1 VSTRHK
7 VVCPHDCPDT
17 CVMTVDVDAGRAVR
31 LGGDPAHPFTRGFL
45 CVKVSR
51 YLDRVYSP
59 ERLLHPLRRVGRK
72 GEGRF
77 ERISWDE
84 ALSLVAERLG
94 AAAREHGPQS
104 ILPYSYAGNM
114 GLLSYGSMDR
124 RFFHALGASLLD
136 RTICASAGAAGYKA
150 TVGRSLGFDPEA
162 IVHARLILAWGAN
175 IVSSNVHLWP
185 FVQEA
190 RRRGARLITID
201 PYRSRTAEKSD
212 RHLAPLPGTDA
223 ALALGMMHVI
233 FRDGLEDRD
242 YLARHAVGEG
252 ELRERAAEWDPSRA
266 AAATGLGAHEVEWLA
281 REYASVRPS
290 AIRLNYGLNRHA
302 GGGMAVRTISCL
314 PAVVG
319 AWRDVG
325 GGALLSTSG
334 AFPVD
339 EAALQRPD
347 LVPPGTRTLNMSQ
360 LGRILTDAALA
371 PPVKA
376 LFVYNSNPA
385 AVAPEQEMV
394 RAGLSREDL
403 FTVVHDLFQTDSVD
417 FADVFLPATTT
428 LEQFDL
434 HKAYGHL
441 HLSLSRPAIA
451 PLGEAVCNT
460 ELFRRLAARMGLDH
474 PCLRESDEA
483 LARQALDWSHPN
495 LRGITF
501 ERLER
506 EGTVRLSLT
515 EPYAPFAE
523 GGFPTP
529 SGRCELRS
537 QRLQAAGHDP
547 VAGYVPPR
555 EGPTSSPELARRL
568 PLAFIS
574 PPAHHFLNSTFSA
587 QPVFVRREGDASVTL
602 NPRDA
607 AARGIEDGRLV
618 RVWNDR
624 GAFVARACVSEAA
637 RAGVV
642 VGLSIWW
649 PKMCP
654 GGRNANA
661 VTSQELTD
669 MGGGATF
676 YDALV
681 EVALAE
687 PAAGEHAGAV
697 QRVDRPQAASE
708 AGFAP
713 ARRAGGQGG
722 ATRHPPE

>member
-1 VSTRHK
+1 MSARVVAPRRRFK

-17 CVMTVDVDAGRAVR
+17 CVMTVDVEDGRATA
-31 LGGDPAHPFTRGFL
+31 LGGDPEHRFTGGFL
-45 CVKVSR
+45 CAKVNR
-51 YLDRVYSP
+51 YLERVYSP
-59 ERLLHPLRRVGRK
+59 ERLLHPLRRVGGK

-77 ERISWDE
+77 QRISWDE
-84 ALSLVAERLG
+84 ALDTVATRLRVI
-94 AAAREHGPQS
+94 AREHGPQS

-124 RFFHALGASLLD
+124 RFFNALGASRLD
-136 RTICASAGAAGYKA
+136 RTICSSAGTAGLKA
-150 TVGRSLGFDPEA
+150 TVGKSLGFDPEA

-185 FVQEA
+185 FVEEA
-190 RRRGARLITID
+190 RRRGARLVTID
-201 PYRSRTAEKSD
+201 PFRSRTAEKSD
-212 RHLAPLPGTDA
+212 RHLAPLPGTDG

-233 FRDGLEDRD
+233 FRDRLEDAD
-242 YLARHAVGEG
+242 YLRRHAVGEAD
-252 ELRERAAEWDPSRA
+252 LRARASEWTPERT
-266 AAATGLGAHEVEWLA
+266 AATTGLTAGEVEWLA
-281 REYASVRPS
+281 REYATTRPT

-302 GGGMAVRTISCL
+302 GGGMAVRTIACL
-314 PAVVG
+314 PAVTG

-325 GGALLSTSG
+325 GGVLLSTSG

-339 EAALQRPD
+339 EAALERPD
-347 LVPPGTRTLNMSQ
+347 LVPPGTRTLNMNQ
-360 LGRILTDAALA
+360 LGRVLTDPKLA

-394 RAGLSREDL
+394 RAGLAREDL
-403 FTVVHDLFQTDSVD
+403 FTVVHELFQTDTAD
-417 FADVFLPATTT
+417 FADVVLPATTT
-428 LEQFDL
+428 LEHFDL

-441 HLSLSRPAIA
+441 YLSLSRPAIA
-451 PLGEAVCNT
+451 PLGEALPNT

-474 PCLRESDEA
+474 PCLRETDEEM
-483 LARQALDWSHPN
+483 ARAALDWGHPN
-495 LRGITF
+495 LAGVTW

-506 EGTVRLSLT
+506 EVSVRLSVPD
-515 EPYAPFAE
+515 PYAPFAA

-537 QRLQAAGHDP
+537 EKLAASGLDP

-555 EGPTSSPELARRL
+555 EGPTSAPALFRRY

-587 QPVFVRREGDASVTL
+587 QPCFVRREGEASLTLHPQDA
-602 NPRDA
+602 RE
-607 AARGIEDGRLV
+607 RGIVEGDMV
-618 RVWNDR
+618 RIFNDR
-624 GAFVARACVSEAA
+624 GAFLARARVSEAA
-637 RAGVV
+637 RPGLV

-669 MGGGATF
+669 MGRGATF
-676 YDALV
+676 YDVLV
-681 EVALAE
+681 QVEK
-687 PAAGEHAGAV
+687 
-697 QRVDRPQAASE
+697 
-708 AGFAP
+708 
-713 ARRAGGQGG
+713 AGGPEG
-722 ATRHPPE
+722 AAPPPPEH